1 MKIGY
6 PKGDNYK
13 LVLASLQPC
22 QRRFIE
28 CLSTCTEND
37 LLSHLGSFTQW
48 VWEKSDIICWASVLN
63 RFDDIFTH
71 YLEISRSYLKGELDL
86 DHTSYSKQVELVK
99 VALKTSIM
107 IVENS
112 TSKSLYNSLDHLK
125 NFLDDVN
132 LEIVYF
138 STRLLC
144 VYFSSR
150 NRRNLVMNE
159 IPAVSSRLATFVTN
173 PLPERDYDIL
183 SSNSTEYTRL
193 YDKGTENEF
202 FVSCPLVLEHY
213 LKCYQYWLSKD
224 SYIKLDLYNRQDVSD
239 HLIQIPL
246 YDFINVER
254 ISQLETETSVQYNSN
269 EKFNDTVNNFVFSTN
284 PNQMYFHILKT
295 YKYLVDKYKI
305 DESQH
310 HLICMLLINTST
322 YTQFLNYNPSFLL
335 ELSWFIKCYEY
346 IDYST
351 MIISTELL
359 SAMIYDGIQYKTLSN
374 LLGFGVPHGIFVKVL
389 KSYLHHPYESQPL
402 PPVLKLPTGGNRG
415 TSQPQDMCT
424 TVDYTKKDE
433 KELCMMNS
441 TGFVVENFREEFN
454 WFALV
459 TDPVSRVQIVR
470 DEERMRVLLHLLIVY
485 YSIISYHGNCGAL
498 TSVNVLEALV
508 RFTRC
513 RNPVFTPVIIY
524 VVQVLEALLDYNQS
538 VSRVLRT
545 DLQLFHMLIS
555 RLKFDMYKI
564 EHFAHFGNH
573 SANKLNWPQ
582 GWLLPTSNDALVLR
596 VYWLT
601 VSEWSARMFLFKT
614 LVKDIYSVTRPYS
627 GRTEINDYDVF
638 APTSPMVPV
647 ILRILKDPLKYGHG
661 VYSSVVTLI
670 LDTLGDD
677 PVSQEEM
684 HKLGIV
690 PAFLSSINEETL
702 RSEEALGVVPT
713 AVCDLFIHRTGQEY
727 YKSMKYTFVLK
738 LMEIV
743 VKKEFVLFDRFGE
756 VAASIGISL
765 DTIVRHHDSAHLLV
779 VKRVIRVIY
788 DLLLESLTFPEF
800 KPVPTDVA
808 SAEKGEYLEQYK
820 TNSKPITLETLS
832 LLDHLSPG
840 DFFADRIANLGKCL
854 STFLSYPQ
862 SVSYFNSCDG
872 IKLLMQLCTVP
883 CLPPMFL
890 QIYSQH
896 PLVLII
902 KYLTSQSPI
911 PSVVHFH
918 AITQE
923 YLASF
928 LRNSPGKRPRQTNS
942 YVHSLNNYHYCT
954 QSTPSSGRRGG
965 SRSSSFSSQ
974 SSHTGD
980 TNGHLDERHMIRDCD
995 FKRFHGTLQFLHL
1008 MHKDNA
1014 SVYQNGCC
1022 GKHQLGVN
1030 FVEMSTCDLHVT
1042 ATLALDVLS
1051 SELANMFY
1059 NLSSSFAISNRFCP
1073 VSNVHLSHEHPQLRA
1088 YKEFTADKKNAQS
1101 DVVFSSND
1109 LFWSTQCLYA
1119 YSSTDGGS
1127 PEAAGAGNCGLGDRD
1142 LMVVE
1147 MYRSTLQAAKSLMF
1161 SLNMSINK
1169 AVCLGTNGNDCLRT
1183 HLIKNASQIVTL
1195 TYSLLATVDSLTR
1208 AHETATGTGTEAD
1221 VHVKYFMKVKYM
1233 SDVLEVIYRLI
1244 IDERTNGLYL
1254 FTMCLFVSAE
1264 GMRLVSNSF
1273 DYFFTLFFAVVSTM
1287 GVKMNPAL
1295 TLKEILGTNLDPGT
1309 SQSIETFV
1317 KDLLKCELPVLKS
1330 LYTSLVNS
1338 LQICLSFFSKCTN
1351 PRTVLNTQIDAAL
1364 MSLLTFELTVRPS
1377 SMRSRTGYNF
1387 GASRYI
1393 PQEERRDVG
1402 NMFNKMVASF
1412 VSTCWRWFGFLAN
1425 LEPVAPASSTA
1436 SPFFYIPTKLMTLLI
1451 KVHIYVLDYL
1461 SPSRQQALNLHFLNF
1476 GATNAPG
1483 EPAEPAGAP
1492 AAAAAAAAQPNARR
1506 GRRRTRTT
1514 NSSDSDGDSREADGT
1529 NLETVRSYLSEMG
1542 FNERDINNAI
1552 SHCGTS
1558 DITTLT
1564 DWLINIGDFT
1574 LDNLDLTDYSQVSED
1589 DNVNQMALEHLKR
1602 SHLFHLCNIEPPE
1615 PMEPTTTDYEC
1626 ADYRLPRDVLFH
1638 INMDA
1643 IMDYDMTYPV
1653 DLVDYKQV
1661 IENLSL
1667 EFKAHLI
1674 EYMLNLSSSMPTF
1687 LPTAYDTIFKLHSFK
1702 FKFTLPS
1709 DMRSRRGTVPP
1720 SALANGLSTGADG
1733 LKNKYNSEV
1742 EFSVQNLLNYI
1753 LAQISVTF
1761 REFQSSRLNVKTEN
1775 ALSLFSPV
1783 IFIEET
1789 EKQAALDQVLKKALS
1804 EWSGSPHSPVVM
1816 RPSVSLSMAKS
1827 RSMFKLGGLGM
1838 AVPIRKESVD
1848 SAKSAAKQASEYDVF
1863 DLDYNNKLAVHHDR
1877 LLALFYLLSHLMA
1890 GKENFTH
1897 LAYKVRDENNRPIN
1911 MLQLVLEVVE
1921 HFLTLRTQCFSKG
1934 VLNMNML
1941 NMKRKFGLPVL
1952 LPEWCLSGEW
1962 ETWFA
1967 KRTSA
1972 TKFDFDRLSYGLH
1985 AKGCTPQIAA
1995 PPPFF
2000 KYALICLHE
2009 LVKTSILD
2017 ATLLHPPQTTRAQ
2030 QQARGER
2037 EGETQSKC
2045 DRDAA
2050 PKLSR
2055 DAVKQYRE
2063 YEISDQAQERLLH
2076 ACMRTLDLFPGLDG
2090 EVSFSLLSILTSL
2103 TEGYKNADKLA
2114 RYKSLTTK
2122 SNMDFLRLLLALP
2135 RSAQCPQA
2143 LRMVSAILLR
2153 VMEDNTILRPSIK
2166 NKILSLLS
2174 QGPMNFNS
2182 FIERL
2187 HPFNRKCPM
2196 LLLQMVESM
2205 CVITVDEALYPN
2217 SDEGTAE
2224 TKNQPNTPDRPAGS
2238 NSPRTAAN
2246 GNEPRNYELKDLS
2259 VALKNDKVVR
2269 DLISVE
2275 GLDFEMVGTKE
2286 FKIDQKRAF
2295 QMVRMISE
2303 FVHISCNLHGLTDV
2317 SKNTPRTF
2325 YPLAFT
2331 SSNYFFLLSA
2341 MNYNFPLPLQYPEHV
2356 TNAAAVSG
2364 ELHLKTFPYKLDK
2377 LDKCNMKSLILFITR
2392 TVFSMICCLVYPK
2405 NMEPTALGSSGKNG
2419 SGASKS
2425 DTEESS
2431 DVEQMQKMI
2440 IDSLEGYSTT
2450 LMVLS
2455 SHSEEAS
2462 ACVVEEVAEMLHH
2475 ISGMNY
2481 RDSGP
2486 YLVPMAVYT
2495 LCNLLHNLLQLRF
2508 SKIVNLSDVL
2518 VHLKKN
2524 LCLILSRLDLFKS
2537 ETRVVCGSITR
2548 VLVLLTNTTNVTYE
2562 QARPDEGEEAA
2573 VVVELEDS
2581 VTDDSDQME
2590 SDEEDSEDVSEDEDE
2605 EDDDIELDFS
2615 EVGEYTEEG
2624 EYSEDGEQEGEDEMI
2639 IDVSS
2644 SESNETT
2651 ETDNPMDDASEDET
2665 NVDMVLPHEVEED
2678 YQSNEYSPT
2687 VSSSSMEDVEEEEE
2701 DEGPRIRVA
2710 GEIDEMSRTENSQ
2723 IIDTTTN
2730 ISIPEENESDYL
2742 ASLSEHDEPAE
2753 ETTEEIVPVDEDST
2767 YATQR
2772 SLPRS
2777 NNGNHTIHIEIQFA
2791 NNQNARYN
2799 IGHPNNVRVPTT
2811 VSSISYP
2818 PAAANAQ
2825 RFYTMGSANSNRQ
2838 SSNGTSRNTGGFRTQ
2853 DSVQTTDNRQQN
2865 DAWSNS
2871 GDFDMFSKNPL
2882 LPQFKRPYTV
2892 ELPDPLMH
2900 VLLKRMKV
2908 FKVKYQD
2915 SEPEDQEIKVE
2926 KAQSEPE
2933 VAAQPPQ
2940 TTVNG
2945 VQSSQPTANGVQ
2957 TTTIA
2962 NGVPAGL
2969 QQAQTTETSGP
2980 TAQDNGNNLQADLP
2994 QVESTEVNLSA
3005 GQPVNHPTVTELT
3018 VSEPSGA
3025 MDVDSQG
3032 RYYNRGLE
3040 LIANALGITYMELF
3054 SLANMDPGVIAE
3066 LPTDMREEIISQ
3078 QLNTISVDTVSSL
3091 RESRPRPT
3099 NNLEGPV
3106 PSRSELQYLEALPRA
3121 LRLDVTRAIY
3131 GENSTEANEIN
3142 ASIDLQGDN
3151 TSLIAALG
3159 PFFRG
3164 EAFNSVNEFL
3174 TNITTSLEAL
3184 ERPANATQGTNSQP
3198 QVLENLRSRFQS
3210 HFNSLQLTSN
3220 PARIPPG
3227 SNPANAVN
3235 PVNPVNPSRP
3245 LILPIINNVSRSDS
3259 ARNDLER
3266 AFPRSQIIRADAT
3279 EPRTDPGNGLTLGFI
3294 IGEIRGQN
3302 GINRRI
3308 NGRHR
3313 MNRRMSNNL
3322 GRRNDMM
3329 RDVFLLSGRNL
3340 RMSRLNESLNQ
3351 ISLAGTMN
3359 DLSLLSPE
3367 NMEMDDRSSN
3377 FDPRILQSIPQILN
3391 TFDPGLMDLFP
3402 NRSIQQEPQDA
3413 PEVTSD
3419 NVMDEIVQSLPTSPC
3434 SPSLFR
3440 RGPGSGAQKE
3450 KEGSDKEITQSKDNH
3465 VGMPPDSQVND
3476 TADSSYSL
3484 LSKGCGGEMDSSGLV
3499 GVCKMFFL
3507 PNEINK
3513 RVFFKLLYNISLG
3526 PSQNDLIKML
3536 LYMLKESILNVDVE
3550 YECTDVDE
3558 TFFKKCPKIVNARSA
3573 NAFSHL
3579 FTLRSSHTPFN
3590 KPKQAMDQGEKLQTL
3605 SNSIRQVFDT
3615 STKLEYENF
3624 SYMCSERVLEQLR
3637 SLFIALP
3644 LTVTSFSKSMCYVD
3658 EPASHE
3664 LKRKKKRTEACSSF
3678 HPIDFF
3684 FSATA
3689 TNLFQS
3695 STRHMNHLL
3704 MVIHNLLVHNSE
3716 SQKLDGYG
3724 LEPYTPESYNPAN
3737 YKPESSMSG
3746 LDKEIVGDLARTTK
3760 VDSNVH
3766 CDIINSLSPNALAQ
3780 FLQIFTS
3787 YRCQSAWLQFC
3798 NAKDANSNAQMDVI
3812 SQFMAAVYRQT
3823 HRTLIVGFMSA
3834 KFKEVAKLLSECLLG
3849 ITANWDDKEDLYL
3862 DYQMEP
3868 LMFSLVRMT
3877 QLMLETIK
3885 QVYAESDASESDQ
3898 QESAGG
3904 KHLEELHVFF
3914 KEIKLD
3920 DLWER
3925 LDDCLVYLTEVSL
3938 AKNIVGDFYKE
3949 LHIEDAQNFDQVRS
3963 LIPLIEVFLNIS
3975 QTMMAYEYN
3984 VPDLQFD
3991 KILSHINYEAAGA
4004 QGDKP
4009 DLTGLGEKQD
4019 AQPGESQALAE
4030 GPSSKLSLSVESNKS
4045 LRDDEDELVIDMSP
4059 SHANCLNFV
4068 ERHKKLLNL
4077 FIKQSPSMLNNA
4089 FLPLIRVAPMCLS
4102 FDVKRQYFRQ
4112 KLREGR
4118 MGLRIDP
4125 IKINVRRQHVFLDS
4139 YHQLRLKTSDEMKG
4153 KLTVSFGGE
4162 EGVDAGGLTREWY
4175 TILSK
4180 EIFNPNYAL
4189 FTREGRKQEF
4199 NHPNPLS
4206 AINPD
4211 HLNYFKFIGRII
4223 GKALYDGHHMEAYF
4237 CRSFYKHMLGTRI
4250 TPCDA
4255 ESVDPQFYN
4264 NLISIRNS
4272 TLEQLG
4278 LELYFSTE
4286 IDEFGKVKVIDLVPN
4301 GRNILVTDENKHRYI
4316 QLLCKHKVTNGIR
4329 DQLDAFMEGFRELI
4343 SPELIS
4349 IFDDRELELLISG
4362 IPIIDL
4368 RNMRQNVEYVN
4379 YSESSDQ
4386 IRWLWEILG
4395 EFDQSHL
4402 AAFLQFV
4409 TGTSRVPIGGFK
4421 NLMGM
4426 RGPQKISIHKT
4437 FGEDRLPT
4445 AHTCFNQLD
4454 LPVYRSKDM
4463 LKSKLLQA
4471 ILEGKEGFGFI

>member
-28 CLSTCTEND
+28 CLSTCTDND
-37 LLSHLGSFTQW
+37 LLVHLGSFTQW

-63 RFDDIFTH
+63 RFDDIFTR

-86 DHTSYSKQVELVK
+86 DPASYSRQVELVK

-150 NRRNLVMNE
+150 NRRNLVMSE

-213 LKCYQYWLSKD
+213 LRCYQYWLSKD
-224 SYIKLDLYNRQDVSD
+224 SHIKLDLYNRQDVSD

-246 YDFINVER
+246 YDFINFDR
-254 ISQLETETSVQYNSN
+254 ISQSETQTIVQYVSN
-269 EKFNDTVNNFVFSTN
+269 EKFNSIVSNFVFSTS

-305 DESQH
+305 HESQH

-389 KSYLHHPYESQPL
+389 KSYLHHPNESQPL
-402 PPVLKLPTGGNRG
+402 PPVLKLPTGGTRAP
-415 TSQPQDMCT
+415 SQPSDMCT
-424 TVDYTKKDE
+424 SVDYTTKDE

-441 TGFVVENFREEFN
+441 TGFVCENYRDEFN
-454 WFALV
+454 WVALV

-513 RNPVFTPVIIY
+513 RNPIFTPVIIY

-564 EHFAHFGNH
+564 EHFAHFGNT
-573 SANKLNWPQ
+573 SAKKMSWPQ
-582 GWLLPTSNDALVLR
+582 GWLLPTSNDGLVLR

-647 ILRILKDPLKYGHG
+647 ILKILKDPLKYGHG

-690 PAFLSSINEETL
+690 PAFLSSIDEETL

-713 AVCDLFIHRTGQEY
+713 AVCDLFMHRTGQEY

-738 LMEIV
+738 LVEIV

-779 VKRVIRVIY
+779 VKRLIRVIY

-800 KPVPTDVA
+800 KPVPTEVA

-820 TNSKPITLETLS
+820 TNPKPITLETLS
-832 LLDHLSPG
+832 LLDHLNPG

-911 PSVVHFH
+911 PSVIHFH

-928 LRNSPGKRPRQTNS
+928 LRNSPGKRPRPTNS

-954 QSTPSSGRRGG
+954 ESSDAVGSRGG
-965 SRSSSFSSQ
+965 SRSASFSSQ

-980 TNGHLDERHMIRDCD
+980 TNSQFDERHMIKDCD

-1008 MHKDNA
+1008 MHKDNP

-1022 GKHQLGVN
+1022 GKHQVGVN
-1030 FVEMSTCDLHVT
+1030 FVDMSTCDMHVT

-1059 NLSSSFAISNRFCP
+1059 NLSSSFAISNRVCP

-1088 YKEFTADKKNAQS
+1088 YKEFTADKKNPQS

-1119 YSSTDGGS
+1119 YSSTDGVS
-1127 PEAAGAGNCGLGDRD
+1127 LEAASTGNCGLGDRD

-1195 TYSLLATVDSLTR
+1195 TYSLLATVDSLTK
-1208 AHETATGTGTEAD
+1208 AHETATGTGTDAD

-1244 IDERTNGLYL
+1244 IDERTNGFYL

-1273 DYFFTLFFAVVSTM
+1273 DYFFTLFFAVVTTM
-1287 GVKMNPAL
+1287 AVKINPAL
-1295 TLKEILGTNLDPGT
+1295 TWNEILGSKLDLGT
-1309 SQSIETFV
+1309 FQSIELFV
-1317 KDLLKCELPVLKS
+1317 KDLVKCELPVLKS
-1330 LYTSLVNS
+1330 LYGSLVNS

-1351 PRTVLNTQIDAAL
+1351 PRTVLNTQIDPAL
-1364 MSLLTFELTVRPS
+1364 LSLLTFELTVRPL

-1387 GASRYI
+1387 GSSRYI
-1393 PQEERRDVG
+1393 PYEERRDVG
-1402 NMFNKMVASF
+1402 NMFNKMVTSF

-1436 SPFFYIPTKLMTLLI
+1436 SPFFYIPTKLVTLLI

-1461 SPSRQQALNLHFLNF
+1461 SPSRQQALNLHFMNF
-1476 GATNAPG
+1476 GGTSGPG
-1483 EPAEPAGAP
+1483 EPTEPAGAP
-1492 AAAAAAAAQPNARR
+1492 TAAPAHPSARR
-1506 GRRRTRTT
+1506 ARRRMRMT
-1514 NSSDSDGDSREADGT
+1514 NSSDSDADSREADAT
-1529 NLETVRSYLSEMG
+1529 SLDTVRSYLSEMG

-1564 DWLINIGDFT
+1564 DWLINIGDLT
-1574 LDNLDLTDYSQVSED
+1574 LDNIDLTDYSQVSED
-1589 DNVNQMALEHLKR
+1589 DNMNLIALEHLKR
-1602 SHLFHLCNIEPPE
+1602 SHLFHLCSIEPPD
-1615 PMEPTTTDYEC
+1615 PMEPTTTDYQC
-1626 ADYRLPRDVLFH
+1626 ADCRLPRDVLFH

-1653 DLVDYKQV
+1653 DLVDYKQI

-1667 EFKAHLI
+1667 EFRSHLI
-1674 EYMLNLSSSMPTF
+1674 EYILNLSSSMPTF

-1702 FKFTLPS
+1702 LKFTLPS
-1709 DMRSRRGTVPP
+1709 DLRARRGAAPP
-1720 SALANGLSTGADG
+1720 VAMQNGFYNGADSV
-1733 LKNKYNSEV
+1733 KNKYNSDL
-1742 EFSVQNLLNYI
+1742 EFSVLNLLNYI

-1783 IFIEET
+1783 IFIEDA
-1789 EKQAALDQVLKKALS
+1789 EKQAALDQVFEKALS
-1804 EWSGSPHSPVVM
+1804 EWRGSPHSPVVL
-1816 RPSVSLSMAKS
+1816 RSSSSLGMPKS
-1827 RSMFKLGGLGM
+1827 RSVFRLGGLGM

-1848 SAKSAAKQASEYDVF
+1848 SGKSAAKQSSEYDVF
-1863 DLDYNNKLAVHHDR
+1863 DMDYNNRLAMHHDR

-1897 LAYKVRDENNRPIN
+1897 LAYKVRDENNRPVN
-1911 MLQLVLEVVE
+1911 MLQLVLEVIE
-1921 HFLTLRTQCFSKG
+1921 HFLSLRTQCFSKG
-1934 VLNMNML
+1934 VLSMNLL
-1941 NMKRKFGLPVL
+1941 NMKRKFGLPIL

-1972 TKFDFDRLSYGLH
+1972 KKFDFDCLSYGLY
-1985 AKGCTPQIAA
+1985 ARGCTPQIAA

-2000 KYALICLHE
+2000 KYAMICLHE

-2017 ATLLHPPQTTRAQ
+2017 ATLLHPPQTTRPQ
-2030 QQARGER
+2030 PQARAER
-2037 EGETQSKC
+2037 EGESQSKN
-2045 DRDAA
+2045 DRDAP

-2055 DAVKQYRE
+2055 DALKQYRE
-2063 YEISDQAQERLLH
+2063 YEISDQAQERLLQ

-2103 TEGYKNADKLA
+2103 TEAYKNAEKLA
-2114 RYKSLTTK
+2114 RYKSLTSK

-2143 LRMVSAILLR
+2143 LRMVSTILLR
-2153 VMEDNTILRPSIK
+2153 VMEDNTVLRPSIK

-2196 LLLQMVESM
+2196 LLFQMVESM
-2205 CVITVDEALYPN
+2205 CIITVDEALYPN

-2224 TKNQPNTPDRPAGS
+2224 MNNQPKTPERPPSAT
-2238 NSPRTAAN
+2238 SPS
-2246 GNEPRNYELKDLS
+2246 GIESRNYELKDLS

-2269 DLISVE
+2269 DLVSVD
-2275 GLDFEMVGTKE
+2275 GLDFEMVGTEE

-2295 QMVRMISE
+2295 QMVRTISE

-2317 SKNTPRTF
+2317 SKNASKNLTRTF

-2331 SSNYFFLLSA
+2331 SSNFFFLLNA
-2341 MNYNFPLPLQYPEHV
+2341 LNYNFPLPMHYPDQV
-2356 TNAAAVSG
+2356 TKISGVSG
-2364 ELHLKTFPYKLDK
+2364 ELHLKAFPYKLEK

-2405 NMEPTALGSSGKNG
+2405 NMEPSALDSSSKNG
-2419 SGASKS
+2419 PGAGKS
-2425 DTEESS
+2425 DPEESS
-2431 DVEQMQKMI
+2431 DVEQMQKVI
-2440 IDSLEGYSTT
+2440 IDSLESYSTT

-2455 SHSEEAS
+2455 SHTEEAS
-2462 ACVVEEVAEMLHH
+2462 ACVVEEVAEILHH

-2508 SKIVNLSDVL
+2508 SKMVNISDVL

-2524 LCLILSRLDLFKS
+2524 LCVILSRLDLFKS

-2548 VLVLLTNTTNVTYE
+2548 VLVLLTNTTSVTYE

-2581 VTDDSDQME
+2581 VTDDSDQI
-2590 SDEEDSEDVSEDEDE
+2590 DTDEDSEDVSEDEDE
-2605 EDDDIELDFS
+2605 EDDIELDFS

-2644 SESNETT
+2644 TESNDTI
-2651 ETDNPMDDASEDET
+2651 ETDNPMDEASEDET
-2665 NVDMVLPHEVEED
+2665 NVDMVLPHEMEED

-2710 GEIDEMSRTENSQ
+2710 GEIDEMARAENSQ
-2723 IIDTTTN
+2723 MLDTTTN
-2730 ISIPEENESDYL
+2730 LSIPEENESDYL
-2742 ASLSEHDEPAE
+2742 ASMSEHDEPPE
-2753 ETTEEIVPVDEDST
+2753 EVTGEIVPVDDDST
-2767 YATQR
+2767 YESQR
-2772 SLPRS
+2772 PLPRS

-2799 IGHPNNVRVPTT
+2799 IGHSNNVRVPTT

-2818 PAAANAQ
+2818 PSAVNAQ

-2853 DSVQTTDNRQQN
+2853 DSVQTTDNRQPN
-2865 DAWSNS
+2865 DTWSNS
-2871 GDFDMFSKNPL
+2871 GDFDMFCKNPL

-2908 FKVKYQD
+2908 FKVKYLD
-2915 SEPEDQEIKVE
+2915 SEPEEQEIKVE
-2926 KAQSEPE
+2926 KAESEPE
-2933 VAAQPPQ
+2933 VVPQPAQPSLTAVQVTQVSGASPQ
-2940 TTVNG
+2940 QG
-2945 VQSSQPTANGVQ
+2945 AH
-2957 TTTIA
+2957 
-2962 NGVPAGL
+2962 
-2969 QQAQTTETSGP
+2969 QAQTPDTSGP
-2980 TAQDNGNNLQADLP
+2980 TAQANLQ
-2994 QVESTEVNLSA
+2994 TEATETNLSA
-3005 GQPVNHPTVTELT
+3005 GQAVNHPIVTEPT
-3018 VSEPSGA
+3018 VPEPSGTT

-3040 LIANALGITYMELF
+3040 LIANALGITYTELF

-3099 NNLEGPV
+3099 NTLEGPV

-3174 TNITTSLEAL
+3174 NNITTSLEAL
-3184 ERPANATQGTNSQP
+3184 ERPANTSQGTNP
-3198 QVLENLRSRFQS
+3198 QLLENLRSRFQS
-3210 HFNSLQLTSN
+3210 QFNSLQVGSN
-3220 PARIPPG
+3220 TARIPLG
-3227 SNPANAVN
+3227 SNPAN
-3235 PVNPVNPSRP
+3235 PVNASRP
-3245 LILPIINNVSRSDS
+3245 LILPIINNVNRNDS
-3259 ARNDLER
+3259 GRNDLER
-3266 AFPRSQIIRADAT
+3266 AFPRTQIIRADSA

-3302 GINRRI
+3302 GMNRRL

-3359 DLSLLSPE
+3359 DLSLLTPE

-3402 NRSIQQEPQDA
+3402 NRSIQPEPQEA
-3413 PEVTSD
+3413 PEATSD

-3434 SPSLFR
+3434 SPSLFG
-3440 RGPGSGAQKE
+3440 RGPGSGARKE
-3450 KEGSDKEITQSKDNH
+3450 KEEGPDEITQSKDDH
-3465 VGMPPDSQVND
+3465 VMPPDPQVSD

-3484 LSKGCGGEMDSSGLV
+3484 LSNGCGGEMDSSGLV

-3579 FTLRSSHTPFN
+3579 FTLRSSHMPFN
-3590 KPKQAMDQGEKLQTL
+3590 KPKQPVDQGEKMQTL

-3695 STRHMNHLL
+3695 STKHMNHLL

-3737 YKPESSMSG
+3737 YKPQSSMSG
-3746 LDKEIVGDLARTTK
+3746 LDKEIVGDLARTTT

-3766 CDIINSLSPNALAQ
+3766 CDIINSLSPNALAI

-3787 YRCQSAWLQFC
+3787 FRCQSTWLQFC
-3798 NAKDANSNAQMDVI
+3798 NAKDANANAQMDVI
-3812 SQFMAAVYRQT
+3812 SQFMAALYRQS
-3823 HRTLIVGFMSA
+3823 HRKLILGFMST
-3834 KFKEVAKLLSECLLG
+3834 KFTEVAQLLSACLFT
-3849 ITANWDDKEDLYL
+3849 ITANWNDKPDLHL

-3877 QLMLETIK
+3877 QLMLETVK
-3885 QVYAESDASESDQ
+3885 HVYAESDASGSDQ
-3898 QESAGG
+3898 EESASSR
-3904 KHLEELHVFF
+3904 HLEELHSFF
-3914 KEIKLD
+3914 KEIQLD

-3925 LDDCLVYLTEVSL
+3925 LDDCLVHLTELSL

-3963 LIPLIEVFLNIS
+3963 LIPLIEVFLTIS

-3991 KILSHINYEAAGA
+3991 KILSHINYEAAAPAEKSDLATPGEN
-4004 QGDKP
+4004 QGP
-4009 DLTGLGEKQD
+4009 
-4019 AQPGESQALAE
+4019 QPGESRAPSE
-4030 GPSSKLSLSVESNKS
+4030 GQSSKLSLSMDSTKS
-4045 LRDDEDELVIDMSP
+4045 VRDDEEELVIDMSP

-4118 MGLRIDP
+4118 MGLRIEP

-4206 AINPD
+4206 SINPD
-4211 HLNYFKFIGRII
+4211 HLNYFRFIGRII

-4286 IDEFGKVKVIDLVPN
+4286 IDEFGKVKVIDLIPN

-4329 DQLDAFMEGFRELI
+4329 DQLGAFMEGFRELI